1 MSSRQ
6 ATSSLRAYPQ
16 FFSVEPLSPVIG
28 ALVQG
33 IDLARPLDAD
43 GRARLGEA
51 LLAHKVLFFEDQ
63 TLSPQQQ
70 RNFAAAFGKLHI
82 HPIYP
87 QVRDVP
93 EILILD
99 THAGNIPDND
109 TWHTDVTFI
118 ETPPLG
124 AVLYAKEL
132 PPLGGDTLWVNN
144 QAAFEALSP
153 DFRALLERLSAT
165 HDFEKS
171 FPRER
176 YARTPAEE
184 KKWLET
190 RAKNRPVKHPMV
202 RTHPVTGAKA
212 LFVNEGFTTR
222 INEVTPAE
230 SRAILDFLFAHIT
243 RPDFQVRYRWK
254 VNSVAM
260 WDNRITQHY
269 AVADYLPHR
278 RVMHRATILGDRPC

>member
-1 MSSRQ
+1 MSIRHAASG
-6 ATSSLRAYPQ
+6 LRAYPQ
-16 FFSVEPLSPVIG
+16 FFSIEPISPVIG
-28 ALVQG
+28 ALIQG
-33 IDLARPLDAD
+33 IDLSRPLDAD
-43 GRARLGEA
+43 GRARLGDA
-51 LLAHKVLFFEDQ
+51 LLEHKVLFFEDQ
-63 TLSPQQQ
+63 VLTPLQQ

-99 THAGNIPDND
+99 THAGNLPDND

-124 AVLYAKEL
+124 AVLYAREL

-153 DFRALLERLSAT
+153 DFRALLERLTAT

-171 FPRER
+171 FPREL
-176 YARTPAEE
+176 YARTPVEE

-190 RAKNRPVKHPMV
+190 RDRNKPVKHPVV
-202 RTHPVTGAKA
+202 RTHPITGAKA

-222 INEVTPAE
+222 INEMTNPE
-230 SRAILDFLFAHIT
+230 SRAVLDLLFAHIK

-278 RVMHRATILGDRPC
+278 RIMHRATILGDRPC